1 MKIKAITVAGT
12 RPNFVKIAPLIK
24 ELERH
29 KEVEQVFVHTG
40 QHYDKQLSKL
50 FFRDLKIPKPDINLE
65 VGSGSHALQ
74 TGEVMVRFEKILHQI
89 KPDLVVVVGDVNSTL
104 ACALTAKKLG
114 IRVAHVEAGLR
125 SFDMSMPEEIN
136 RVMTD
141 RIADFLFT
149 TEETANKNLMREGID
164 KSKIFFVGNVMIDSL
179 LGHREKA
186 KSSRIMKRLGIE
198 KRNYAVLTLHRPSN
212 VDNEDMFSKILDIID
227 EIQKNI
233 RVIYPMHPRSNGSM
247 AKYRLLEKAK
257 AMKNLTLTE
266 PLGYLDFLCLMDNS
280 KLILTDSGGIQEEAT
295 VLNVPCITLRNNTER
310 PVTVE
315 QGTNLLIS
323 TDKKQVIEKALEAI
337 NGKIERNKKIP
348 ELWDGK
354 AAQRIVE
361 VLIGHFKR

>member
-1 MKIKAITVAGT
+1 MKIKVITVAGT

-24 ELERH
+24 EIGRH
-29 KEVEQVFVHTG
+29 KEVEHVFVHTG

-149 TEETANKNLMREGID
+149 TEETANKNLMHEGID

-186 KSSRIMKRLGIE
+186 KSSRIIGRLGIE
-198 KRNYAVLTLHRPSN
+198 KKNYAVLTLHRPSN
-212 VDNEDMFSKILDIID
+212 VDNEDMFSKILDIIG
-227 EIQKNI
+227 EIQKSI
-233 RVIYPMHPRSNGSM
+233 RVVYPMHPRSNGSM
-247 AKYRLLEKAK
+247 AKYKLLEKAK

-266 PLGYLDFLCLMDNS
+266 PLGYIDFLCLMDNS
-280 KLILTDSGGIQEEAT
+280 RLILTDSGGIQEEAT

-315 QGTNLLIS
+315 QGTNLIVS
-323 TDKKQVIEKALEAI
+323 TDKTKVLDKAMGVIK
-337 NGKIERNKKIP
+337 GKIKVGNKTP

-361 VLIGHFKR
+361 ALIGHFKR